1 MGFPYIE
8 KWYITQG
15 IYEILHQMDNSVLS
29 GHLGKKKTKEDI
41 NIWIQ
46 QCEICGAI
54 KPPAKASMAPLESMP
69 TGAPCDRLDTD
80 ILGSMPVNPTG
91 NIYNL
96 TVTDYFTK
104 WIQVFPI
111 PDQTAVVD
119 LDVPLLYIQIR
130 AESMSEIFQELC
142 ELLEIRKTRTSPNNP
157 KANGQMERFNR
168 TLLAM
173 IKSYLRGEQTNWDL
187 NLGCLVGAYRA
198 TPNESTGLA
207 PNLLLFGREIRMP
220 YEIVKERISFGLE
233 ENSKNWG

>member
-1 MGFPYIE
+1 
-8 KWYITQG
+8 
-15 IYEILHQMDNSVLS
+15 
-29 GHLGKKKTKEDI
+29 
-41 NIWIQ
+41 
-46 QCEICGAI
+46 
-54 KPPAKASMAPLESMP
+54 MP

-80 ILGSMPVNPTG
+80 ILRSMPVNPTG

>member
-1 MGFPYIE
+1 
-8 KWYITQG
+8 
-15 IYEILHQMDNSVLS
+15 
-29 GHLGKKKTKEDI
+29 
-41 NIWIQ
+41 
-46 QCEICGAI
+46 
-54 KPPAKASMAPLESMP
+54 
-69 TGAPCDRLDTD
+69 
-80 ILGSMPVNPTG
+80 
-91 NIYNL
+91 
-96 TVTDYFTK
+96 
-104 WIQVFPI
+104 
-111 PDQTAVVD
+111 
-119 LDVPLLYIQIR
+119 
-130 AESMSEIFQELC
+130 LC